1 MCAEVFHVDAA
12 ADQAGER
19 WILLS
24 VAVDIQALV
33 GQVADARRKVEAEQR
48 HEREEVIGEPSR
60 VGVVLLNAQIGLV
73 VQKAIEDM
81 GGVAYR
87 GINDL
92 GVERRVLIGEWM

>member
-1 MCAEVFHVDAA
+1 M
-12 ADQAGER
+12 
-19 WILLS
+19 LS

-33 GQVADARRKVEAEQR
+33 GQVADARRKVEAEQM
-48 HEREEVIGEPSR
+48 HEREDVIGEPSR
-60 VGVVLLNAQIGLV
+60 VSVVFLNAQIGLV
-73 VQKAIEDM
+73 VQEAIEDV